1 MVVNNFYMKFA
12 LVNGL
17 RHEAAPKL
25 VGQCIGC
32 ENPVLAKCG
41 ERRIN
46 HWAHKARIQCDPWW
60 ETETEWHR
68 AWKDQFP
75 SGWQE
80 VIHIASDGQKHV
92 ADIKTPD
99 DWVIEF
105 QHSYIN
111 PKERRSREDFY
122 KKLIWVVDG
131 SRRSRDKTRFFKVL
145 SSAGP
150 NNLWPDLRVTFAEGV
165 IFNDW
170 IASYVHVIYD
180 FGDEDLWCLFP
191 QSNELWAYLL
201 PISRFEF
208 IKMVS
213 GSGLQ
218 SLDQWISQFS
228 LFLSKYKSPRHLV
241 QSLQA

>member
-1 MVVNNFYMKFA
+1 MKFA
-12 LVNGL
+12 LVNGQ
-17 RHEAAPKL
+17 RQEAQPRL
-25 VGQCIGC
+25 MGECIGC
-32 ENPVLAKCG
+32 GNSVLAKCG

-68 AWKDQFP
+68 SWKNQFP
-75 SGWQE
+75 AEWQE
-80 VIHIASDGQKHV
+80 IIHIADDGQKHI

-111 PKERRSREDFY
+111 PVERRSREDFY

-131 SRRSRDKTRFFKVL
+131 NRRSRDKTRFIKVL
-145 SSAGP
+145 SGAGP
-150 NNLWPDLRVTFAEGV
+150 NNLWPELRVTFAEGV

-170 IASYVHVIYD
+170 IASNVHVIYD

-191 QSNELWAYLL
+191 QSNELWTYLL
-201 PISRFEF
+201 PIPRFDF
-208 IKMVS
+208 IQSLS
-213 GSGLQ
+213 GS
-218 SLDQWISQFS
+218 SLKSFDLLASKFKI
-228 LFLSKYKSPRHLV
+228 FLAQYKSPRHLV
-241 QSLQA
+241 QGL